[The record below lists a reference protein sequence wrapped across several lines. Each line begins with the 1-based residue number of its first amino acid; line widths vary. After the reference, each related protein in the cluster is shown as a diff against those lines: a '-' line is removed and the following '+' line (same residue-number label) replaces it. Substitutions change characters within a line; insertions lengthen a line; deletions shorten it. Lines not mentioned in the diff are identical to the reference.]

1 MVVVFLSV
9 SKKNYKQKEKEVI
22 KWILLKHRLKERTSL
37 DGVVAIGGGIV
48 MILIPTSLIGWGLIA
63 YGAWTIWKKED

>member
-1 MVVVFLSV
+1 MWVWRFCSIQ
-9 SKKNYKQKEKEVI
+9 NIEEKDMD
-22 KWILLKHRLKERTSL
+22 WLKARLKERTSL
-37 DGVVAIGGGIV
+37 DGAVAIGGGIV

>member
-1 MVVVFLSV
+1 LWNICSIL
-9 SKKNYKQKEKEVI
+9 KEKDMD
-22 KWILLKHRLKERTSL
+22 WLKDRLKERTSL
-37 DGVVAIGGGIV
+37 DGAVAIGGGIV

>member
-1 MVVVFLSV
+1 VWCFCSIQ
-9 SKKNYKQKEKEVI
+9 NIEEKDMD
-22 KWILLKHRLKERTSL
+22 WLKARLKERTSL
-37 DGVVAIGGGIV
+37 DGAVAIGGGIV

>member
-1 MVVVFLSV
+1 MDF
-9 SKKNYKQKEKEVI
+9 I
-22 KWILLKHRLKERTSL
+22 KDRLKERTSL

-63 YGAWTIWKKED
+63 CRFRPILKLWSRWNCKKQ